1 MKIRLSMKKNKLYI
15 YGLALTVM
23 LATSCADLDTAPE
36 GEVTGDQFAKS
47 VAINNELLEG
57 VAKSAFFNIV
67 KEYNVYG
74 ASSGRA
80 DDFGY
85 PADCLSDGTNSGDI
99 VGVNSGYNW
108 FSVAA
113 NYGDRNVNYANPY
126 SRWAM
131 YYNQI
136 KCCNDLLN
144 QIPEASTDE
153 LKAYRALG
161 KALRA
166 FDYFQLV
173 QRYALTYNGH
183 QQDKSVPMYLSQYDA
198 DAADL
203 TTARQTVQ
211 FVYDFLDKELAE
223 AVESLEGYERPDKS
237 VMNQAVVYGLM
248 ARVALV
254 KNEWAKAAEYAQKA
268 IDAAAEEGIAPASI
282 EDMKQVGNM
291 FISNDENNWMW
302 GLSFG
307 PTNIETDGEY
317 ETWVSQISSLASY
330 SYTTETGCYRAI
342 NSHLWNT
349 ISDTD
354 VRKGWWV
361 DKDCK
366 SPLIEDLSWS
376 NSGES
381 APLGVGCGNLF
392 DFIPYTNVKFGVYQG
407 QFGTTQTCGDFPM
420 MRIEEMYLIL
430 AEAQGRQ
437 NEAQGIATL
446 ENFVKTYR
454 DPEYTYASKP
464 TSNFI
469 DEIWRQ
475 RRIEL
480 WGEGFA
486 INDILRLKKPMVR
499 FQGAEDNITNWEQTY
514 QFNLPAEDG
523 TLLMAIPQSEING
536 NDLISA
542 DDNNKLESI
551 PKMGLNP
558 DLRDGVTDVK

>member
-1 MKIRLSMKKNKLYI
+1 MNKIYTLSLGAVAVI
-15 YGLALTVM
+15 TV
-23 LATSCADLDTAPE
+23 SCADLDTQPE
-36 GEVTGDQFAKS
+36 GEVTGDQFTES
-47 VAINNELLEG
+47 VMRDNALLEG
-57 VAKSAFFNIV
+57 VAKSAFFNIG
-67 KEYNVYG
+67 KEYNVFG
-74 ASSGRA
+74 ISQGRA

-85 PADCLSDGTNSGDI
+85 PADCLSDGTNAGDI

-126 SRWAM
+126 ERWAM

-144 QIPEASTDE
+144 NIPEATTPE
-153 LKAYRALG
+153 LKAYQALG

-173 QRYALTYNGH
+173 QRYALTYAGH
-183 QQDKSVPMYLSQYDA
+183 TTDPAVPMYLSDN
-198 DAADL
+198 DKTDGL
-203 TTARQTVQ
+203 TTARQTVE
-211 FVYDFLDKELAE
+211 FVYNFIEKELDE
-223 AVESLEGYERPDKS
+223 AVTNLEGFIRPDKS
-237 VMNQAVVYGLM
+237 VMNQSVVYGLK
-248 ARVALV
+248 ARVSLV
-254 KNEWAKAAEYAQKA
+254 KQDWAKAAEYAQKA
-268 IDAAAEEGIAPASI
+268 IDLAAQEGIAPASI
-282 EDMKQVGNM
+282 DEVSQVGNM
-291 FISNDENNWMW
+291 FISNDEPNWMW

-330 SYTTETGCYRAI
+330 SYTTETGCFRAI

-349 ISDTD
+349 IADSD

-361 DKDCK
+361 DGDCK
-366 SPLIEDLSWS
+366 SPLIEGLLWS
-376 NSGES
+376 NSGET

-420 MRIEEMYLIL
+420 MRVEEMYLIL

-437 NEAQGIATL
+437 DEAQGAATL
-446 ENFVKTYR
+446 EQFVKTYR
-454 DPEYTYASKP
+454 DPAYSYAEKP
-464 TSNFI
+464 TADFI
-469 DEIWRQ
+469 DEVWRQ

-486 INDILRLKKPMVR
+486 MNDILRLKKPMVR
-499 FQGAEDNITNWEQTY
+499 YQGTDDPITNWAQTY

-523 TLLMAIPQSEING
+523 TLLMTIPQSEING
-536 NDLISA
+536 NEYISA
-542 DDNNKLESI
+542 DDNNKSGTT
-551 PKMGLNP
+551 PRMGINP
-558 DLRDGVTDVK
+558 ELRDGVTDVR